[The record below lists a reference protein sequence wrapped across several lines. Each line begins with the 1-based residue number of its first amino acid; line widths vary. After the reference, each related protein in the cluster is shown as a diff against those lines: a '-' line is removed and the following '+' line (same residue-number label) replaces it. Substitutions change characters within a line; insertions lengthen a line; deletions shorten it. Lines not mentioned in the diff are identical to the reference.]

1 MYKCFSILEATSK
14 NIVSNAVGALCFRR
28 DLLQTGRRR
37 QGHSRPPNSVFT
49 YMVSRA
55 SRIKRTPGK
64 DFLIKG
70 MMAQA
75 QCLSLQN
82 ALICKEKK
90 CPKPSLGPNLLAFNS
105 QPPLWKKKNKNKN
118 KKLVFLIKRCRKNF
132 FNGTN

>member
-1 MYKCFSILEATSK
+1 M
-14 NIVSNAVGALCFRR
+14 
-28 DLLQTGRRR
+28 
-37 QGHSRPPNSVFT
+37 
-49 YMVSRA
+49 
-55 SRIKRTPGK
+55 K

-70 MMAQA
+70 MMAQG
-75 QCLSLQN
+75 QLLSLQN

-105 QPPLWKKKNKNKN
+105 QPPLWGKKKKTTQN